1 MARKTD
7 KPKKRCQRCGKEK
20 RFEDFYIS
28 RSPLFQQDGRV
39 PICKDCVFGLILD
52 DENRIDPLKLN
63 DVLRKIDK
71 PYYKNLLESAYLQ
84 FETENPFVDKEDIP
98 NHGDKILSFYF
109 KNIAMRQNVNKGYGD
124 SEKENFINQNTNLSN
139 TDLDAISR
147 KYPDILHK
155 HEKAQNIVKKKEEPI
170 SSSTDDF
177 QVTDEMVRL
186 FGEGYTITEYRNM
199 YYKYKNITEN
209 YSVQTTLHQEA
220 LATYVRFKVKEEM
233 ATAEGNVLDAQK
245 WYTAAAKAAEDA
257 KLTPKQ
263 MSKSDLQGGITSFS
277 DIFQAVESA
286 NERIPI
292 FPEFKYRPNDAVD
305 FIIWCYINY
314 ERNLNGMPEVP
325 YSDIYHFYDQKKQ
338 EYIDTY
344 GDPYGIFTDDP
355 TSENRSNV
363 EKFITIPPEFQEE

>member
-1 MARKTD
+1 MARRTD

-155 HEKAQNIVKKKEEPI
+155 HEKAQNIVKKK
-170 SSSTDDF
+170 
-177 QVTDEMVRL
+177 
-186 FGEGYTITEYRNM
+186 
-199 YYKYKNITEN
+199 
-209 YSVQTTLHQEA
+209 
-220 LATYVRFKVKEEM
+220 
-233 ATAEGNVLDAQK
+233 
-245 WYTAAAKAAEDA
+245 
-257 KLTPKQ
+257 
-263 MSKSDLQGGITSFS
+263 
-277 DIFQAVESA
+277 
-286 NERIPI
+286 
-292 FPEFKYRPNDAVD
+292 
-305 FIIWCYINY
+305 
-314 ERNLNGMPEVP
+314 
-325 YSDIYHFYDQKKQ
+325 
-338 EYIDTY
+338 
-344 GDPYGIFTDDP
+344 
-355 TSENRSNV
+355 
-363 EKFITIPPEFQEE
+363 